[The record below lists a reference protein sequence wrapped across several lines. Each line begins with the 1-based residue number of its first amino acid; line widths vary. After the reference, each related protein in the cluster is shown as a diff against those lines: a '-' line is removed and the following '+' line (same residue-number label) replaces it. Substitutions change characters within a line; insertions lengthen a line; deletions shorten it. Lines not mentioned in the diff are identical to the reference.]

1 MPQFLTGQS
10 IDGHT
15 VSRDFSRGA
24 KEAFCSPENGFAACP
39 PELSSMIKY
48 LVALSQQLN
57 SKVLPPLCLKIS
69 ICHF

>member
-48 LVALSQQLN
+48 LVALSQQLD
-57 SKVLPPLCLKIS
+57 
-69 ICHF
+69 